1 MLATGVVVAGRR
13 TAEFAGYWGG
23 DHHDGVE
30 IFVPTHQ
37 TPAENPFER
46 VHFVPD
52 GITECVRRATKAA
65 GGRDVMLHGAYTA
78 QEALKAGVLDAIELQ
93 LRPVLLGQGRRLFDG
108 LPAEL
113 VELDLVRVLEAP
125 GTLHLR
131 YDVTGEHRRPGAG
144 SPQREKRNHRHGQ
157 VDRVGAHD
165 AGRRHG
171 PTAGMVPRGR
181 GLQAHGIEELE
192 PPTRC
197 SWAGRPTKHCGLW
210 PSATGRYADLVNPIP
225 KYVASRTLSGP
236 LEWNAQ
242 LLGPDTADAVAAAKE
257 KHEGSLISYG
267 CGALATFLAH
277 HGLVD
282 EVRVWL
288 HPVVWG
294 EGVRSFHAGR
304 LPLRLRLITA
314 SPYDS
319 GVVRLSYAPVG
330 E

>member
-1 MLATGVVVAGRR
+1 MGRLIVSVH
-13 TAEFAGYWGG
+13 TTL
-23 DHHDGVE
+23 DGVMDQQQE
-30 IFVPTHQ
+30 WFR
-37 TPAENPFER
+37 EE
-46 VHFVPD
+46 
-52 GITECVRRATKAA
+52 
-65 GGRDVMLHGAYTA
+65 GA
-78 QEALKAGVLDAIELQ
+78 
-93 LRPVLLGQGRRLFDG
+93 
-108 LPAEL
+108 
-113 VELDLVRVLEAP
+113 VE
-125 GTLHLR
+125 
-131 YDVTGEHRRPGAG
+131 
-144 SPQREKRNHRHGQ
+144 
-157 VDRVGAHD
+157 
-165 AGRRHG
+165 
-171 PTAGMVPRGR
+171 
-181 GLQAHGIEELE
+181 AHGIEELE
-192 PPTRC
+192 AANAVLLGRVTYQAL
-197 SWAGRPTKHCGLW
+197 AGFW
-210 PSATGRYADLVNPIP
+210 PSASGRYADLVNPIP

-304 LPLRLRLITA
+304 LPLRLRLIAPA